1 MHQKSATTILRGVCL
16 LALAVLMAACAS
28 SPRIITN
35 IDPNAN
41 FSQFRSFDFMQ
52 PLGTDREG
60 ARTLT
65 SQHLIA
71 AATDELQMRGM
82 QRASNDPDLLINF
95 FLSTRETIST
105 RQTPN
110 TSMSMHRRGGRYS
123 TWGGYSMSM
132 STTQITQSTE
142 GTLAIDIIDASS
154 NQLVWE
160 GAAAQRVT
168 DNTRRNLEETLKS
181 AVADMLSELP

>member
-1 MHQKSATTILRGVCL
+1 MHQKSGTAVIRGVCL
-16 LALAVLMAACAS
+16 LTLTALMAACAS

-35 IDPNAN
+35 MDPSAN
-41 FSQFRSFDFMQ
+41 FSQFRTFEFLQ

-60 ARTLT
+60 AQTLT

-82 QRASNDPDLLINF
+82 RRSSDNPDLLVNF

-105 RQTPN
+105 RQTPS

-132 STTQITQSTE
+132 STTQVTQSTQ
-142 GTLAIDIIDASS
+142 GTLAIDLIDASN

-168 DNTRRNLEETLKS
+168 DSTRRNLEETLKS
-181 AVADMLSELP
+181 AVSDMLSELP